1 MKQTKH
7 AHPPLAAGQ
16 IWELGDSTIEI
27 TLVGRT
33 LVHYKK
39 IPHGMKRIPTSL
51 LNKDALEKY
60 MRESRAVLMNGGQP
74 GRQTK
79 LQVATKVR

>member
-1 MKQTKH
+1 MKQPKRAT
-7 AHPPLAAGQ
+7 PPLTAGQ
-16 IWELGDSTIEI
+16 IWELSDSTIEI

-60 MRESRAVLMNGGQP
+60 LRESRAVLKNGGP
-74 GRQTK
+74 ANRQTK
-79 LQVATKVR
+79 LRVARAA